1 MSAQVTQEDK
11 DTLKVN
17 IEVDCPC
24 EVGICDHSMEEV
36 SKALQQA
43 YTRGVRDGATGA
55 MENVREYLKKE
66 YPGEYAKVE
75 AAANESKRKLN

>member
-1 MSAQVTQEDK
+1 MTAKLTQEDN

-24 EVGICDHSMEEV
+24 EVGICEHSMQEV

-55 MENVREYLKKE
+55 MENVKKYLKKE
-66 YPGEYAKVE
+66 YPSEFSRAEK
-75 AAANESKRKLN
+75 ESKKLAN